1 MQFML
6 FLLPTIPATLAERK
20 RLRPIANHT
29 DHWQRMIEEVI
40 ELVQLA
46 EEVGFDAVAFPE
58 HHLQSE
64 GFEVGGPPEF
74 LLYVALQTKRI
85 KVGPIGY
92 VLPSWD
98 PLRLAITTAWLD
110 QLTKGRSFVG
120 LARGYQQRWLD
131 QMAQK
136 IHISAATGDHSELDE
151 TNRQAF
157 EEAYQLLKLA
167 WADEPF
173 RFQGKFYEYPYPYD
187 AGTPWPPQAWTREYG
202 ARGEMDVQGRIHKL
216 SVVPKP
222 YQKPYPPLFQA
233 FSTSESTI
241 RWCARENISPMILLS
256 RPDQLRH
263 LAQIYM
269 EEAGRAGRWLTLGE
283 GIGVLRQVYFA
294 DTKRAAER
302 LAEQGL
308 VGVGYKRFWGHFGF
322 WEAFRFPEDDWDYP
336 QKPLPPREWTA
347 ERMRR
352 ARYLFAGA
360 VDDVVQ
366 GMDGLVETANPEW
379 FAWLFDQ
386 GLLPRAE
393 LRKQLELFGEHILP
407 RYRRIPGAL
416 NRKQV

>member
-1 MQFML
+1 MKFIL

-20 RLRPIANHT
+20 RLRPIASHT
-29 DHWQRMIEEVI
+29 DRWQAMFEEVV

-46 EEVGFDAVAFPE
+46 EEIGFDAVAFPE

-74 LLYVALQTKRI
+74 LLYVALHTKRI

-136 IHISAATGDHSELDE
+136 IHISAATGDHSELDK
-151 TNRQAF
+151 TNRRAF

-167 WADEPF
+167 WGDEPF
-173 RFQGKFYEYPYPYD
+173 RFRGEFYEYPYPYEN
-187 AGTPWPPQAWTREYG
+187 GTPWPPHAWTREYG
-202 ARGEMDVQGRIHKL
+202 APGEVDSQGRIQKI

-222 YQKPYPPLFQA
+222 YQKPHPPIFQA

-241 RWCARENISPMILLS
+241 RWCARERITPMILLS
-256 RPDQLRH
+256 RPEQLRH
-263 LAQIYM
+263 LARIYM
-269 EEAGRAGRWLTLGE
+269 EETGRSGRWLALGD
-283 GIGVLRQVYFA
+283 GIGVLRQIYFA
-294 DTKRAAER
+294 ETRRAAER

-322 WEAFRFPEDDWDYP
+322 WESFRFPEDELEYP
-336 QKPLPPREWTA
+336 QTVLPSREWTL
-347 ERMRR
+347 ERMLQ
-352 ARYLFAGA
+352 ARYLFTGTVAE
-360 VDDVVQ
+360 VNT
-366 GMDGLVETANPEW
+366 GMDELVATANPEW

-386 GLLPRAE
+386 GLLPRSE
-393 LRKQLELFGEHILP
+393 LKKQLELFGAHVLP
-407 RYRRIPGAL
+407 RYRRGSDAAH
-416 NRKQV
+416 RS

>member
-1 MQFML
+1 MKFIL

-20 RLRPIANHT
+20 RLRPIAGRT
-29 DHWQRMIEEVI
+29 DRWQRMFEEVV
-40 ELVQLA
+40 ELAQLA
-46 EEVGFDAVAFPE
+46 EEVGFDAIAFPE

-64 GFEVGGPPEF
+64 GFEIGGPPEF
-74 LLYVALQTKRI
+74 LLYVALHTKQI

-151 TNRQAF
+151 TNRRAF

-187 AGTPWPPQAWTREYG
+187 KGTPWPPHVWTREYG
-202 ARGEMDVQGRIHKL
+202 APGEVDEQGRIHKL

-222 YQKPYPPLFQA
+222 YQKPHPPLFQA

-241 RWCARENISPMILLS
+241 RWCARENITPMILLS
-256 RPDQLRH
+256 RPEQLRH
-263 LAQIYM
+263 LARIYM

-283 GIGVLRQVYFA
+283 GVGVLRQVYFA
-294 DTKRAAER
+294 DSRRAAER

-322 WEAFRFPEDDWDYP
+322 WESFRFPEDEWEYP
-336 QKPLPPREWTA
+336 QEPLPAREWTS

-352 ARYLFAGA
+352 ARYLFAGP

-366 GMDGLVETANPEW
+366 GMDELVETANPEW

-393 LRKQLELFGEHILP
+393 LRRQLELFGAHILP
-407 RYRRIPGAL
+407 RYRRMHGTT